1 VLVESGLPIPEGED
15 KKIEAEEDN
24 GTGTMIAVATVG
36 ALAVGVIAY
45 AVTKL
50 LKKA

>member
-1 VLVESGLPIPEGED
+1 MQSGLPIPEREE
-15 KKIEAEEDN
+15 KQVEAEEEN

-36 ALAVGVIAY
+36 ALAVGAIIY

-50 LKKA
+50 MKKA